1 MGVDQVSK
9 HDHSSDADGGGTI
22 SPTTVD
28 VDDHTINNSL
38 SLPTGYVAAFSSESV
53 MSSQSAESVTTSTYA
68 SIGDSAGPTLPL
80 GDLENGN
87 VAAAVRFVARM
98 KTHDST
104 TTAFVRPE
112 ATLDPVPELELSKT
126 GDTGYSLL
134 DSGWVRATNLSNVP
148 PNSIVYWRIE
158 AKNSDGSIGTSV
170 ADASLMFGGV
180 VL

>member
-28 VDDHTINNSL
+28 VDDQTINNSL

-53 MSSQSAESVTTSTYA
+53 MSSQRSESVTTSTYA

-112 ATLDPVPELELSKT
+112 ATLDPVTGLELST
-126 GDTGYSLL
+126 GNTGYSLQ
-134 DSGWVRATNLSNVP
+134 DSGWVRVTNLSNVP